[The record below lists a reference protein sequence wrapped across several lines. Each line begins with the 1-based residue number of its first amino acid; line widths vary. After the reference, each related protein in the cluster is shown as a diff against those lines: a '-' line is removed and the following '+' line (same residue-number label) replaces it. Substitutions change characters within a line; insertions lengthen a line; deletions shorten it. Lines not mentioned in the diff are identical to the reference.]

1 MILFSG
7 TWIDGKRLSSAKKE
21 SKPQEIGHGT
31 LVKIGST
38 QLICHVHPGH
48 ETCTKCEPGLVI
60 ASKPKY
66 NISSQIDSKDRDEK
80 RKSKLKEIRE
90 KYGITSSQELEVG
103 STYKDRAD
111 ERRKTKGSDHG
122 NFFNLFV
129 F

>member
-1 MILFSG
+1 MILILFFS
-7 TWIDGKRLSSAKKE
+7 
-21 SKPQEIGHGT
+21 
-31 LVKIGST
+31 
-38 QLICHVHPGH
+38 HVHPGH

-66 NISSQIDSKDRDEK
+66 NISSQMDSKDRDEK

-103 STYKDRAD
+103 SNYKDRAD

-122 NFFNLFV
+122 NFFQILYIYEMLFLLN
-129 F
+129 FMLLSYRFI